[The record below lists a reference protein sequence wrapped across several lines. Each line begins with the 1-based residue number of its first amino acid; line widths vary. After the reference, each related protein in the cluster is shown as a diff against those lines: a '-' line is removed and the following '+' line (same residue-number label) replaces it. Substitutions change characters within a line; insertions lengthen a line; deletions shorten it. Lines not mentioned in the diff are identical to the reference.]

1 MPDKKVSLYIPC
13 YNAQATIQY
22 CLEAVFKQ
30 SYPLKEVV
38 VVDDGCNDK
47 TFATAS
53 CFPVRIIRHDKNNG
67 LAASRNTAIKNIN
80 TEFIASLDA
89 DCLPEAEWLENLM
102 RRFDSSKLAGV
113 GGKLLEG
120 NPSTVFDLWRS
131 VHMKQYW
138 ENGRTAPPF
147 LFGSNTVFRREALI
161 SIGLYNE
168 DYKNNYEDVDICGR
182 LKSAG
187 YSLVYEPKAIACH
200 LKSDSICSIL
210 DSYWR
215 WNLGYYQKKDYYS
228 TPKKFVFK
236 LKDNLGLGNRYIE
249 EDIGSKRYDLIYLDF
264 LLSLHH
270 CLYDF
275 KYFISLNKYQQ
286 VNFTPLSFWLSLV
299 DLTFC
304 YHFDFRKN
312 NLSTFMP
319 SENAFLQ
326 NYFALNL
333 ILGRSIQKKFRS
345 KKFQKIL
352 YKHLL
357 LSVYKINDAYLLDK
371 LTNLIELHPDWSGFL
386 KKKHPNLDIV
396 FLNNLSLIFQKWL
409 ESLMYNYPKIIQAIE
424 ASAEKT
430 DALSLY

>member
-1 MPDKKVSLYIPC
+1 MRDKKVSLYIPC

-30 SYPLKEVV
+30 RYPLKEVV

-47 TFATAS
+47 TFEIAS
-53 CFPVRIIRHDKNNG
+53 GFPVRIIRHDKNKG
-67 LAASRNTAIKNIN
+67 LAASRNTAVKNIDA
-80 TEFIASLDA
+80 EFIASLDA
-89 DCLPEAEWLENLM
+89 DCLPKAEWLENLM
-102 RRFDSSKLAGV
+102 KRFDSSKVAGA
-113 GGKLLEG
+113 GGKLLEN

-131 VHMKQYW
+131 VRMKQYW
-138 ENGRTAPPF
+138 ENGQTAPPF
-147 LFGSNTVFRREALI
+147 LFGSNTAFRKEALI
-161 SIGLYNE
+161 NIGLYNE
-168 DYKNNYEDVDICGR
+168 DYKNNYEDVDICDR
-182 LKSAG
+182 LKGAG
-187 YSLVYEPKAIACH
+187 YSLVYEPKALACH
-200 LKSDSICSIL
+200 LKSDNICSIM

-228 TPKKFVFK
+228 TPKNFVFK
-236 LKDNLGLGNRYIE
+236 LKDNLGLGNRYLE
-249 EDIGSKRYDLIYLDF
+249 EDMGLKRYDLLYLDF

-275 KYFISLNKYQQ
+275 EYFISLNKHRQ
-286 VNFTPLSFWLSLV
+286 VNFTLLSFWLSLV
-299 DLTFC
+299 DLTFY

-319 SENAFLQ
+319 PENAFLQ
-326 NYFALNL
+326 NYFVLNL
-333 ILGRSIQKKFRS
+333 ILGRSIQEKFRS

-357 LSVYKINDAYLLDK
+357 LSVYKINDTYLLDK

-386 KKKHPNLDIV
+386 KKKHPNLNIV
-396 FLNNLSLIFQKWL
+396 FLDNLSLIFQKWL